1 MSVLSEL
8 IRGTDLVDLVAG
20 LTRSEDP
27 RHPHSAEP
35 LVELAASALQL
46 ADASRERPVQY
57 EGLRERFL
65 PEVEFSGRV
74 EHRNSQYMLY
84 AAAVLRGGVEPDFAR
99 DIGWWQAP
107 QWRYA
112 LYALVI
118 YLRVAAE
125 RRATTVAI
133 LARELLDELDD

>member
-1 MSVLSEL
+1 
-8 IRGTDLVDLVAG
+8 
-20 LTRSEDP
+20 
-27 RHPHSAEP
+27 
-35 LVELAASALQL
+35 
-46 ADASRERPVQY
+46 VQY